1 MLFKTRQKIFAT
13 FLVALICGLLGFV
26 CSCVSV
32 NEKSGYILKFKS
44 NGKNYEVVNVIEGA
58 EVTMPEAPERKGYT
72 FDGWFFD
79 ENVWNNPVGDNFKI
93 EKNTTVYA
101 KWSLVTYKITYKG
114 PSDEVLDIEGF
125 GLPDTYTVESPDLEL
140 CDYYKAGYRFV
151 NWRKDDMVVGYIP
164 AGSAGDLVLY
174 GKFIPET
181 TYSIDYIDN
190 LFGRKNEA
198 NPDYYE
204 LGDDDIE
211 LQPLAKKIDYNF
223 VGWSD
228 GLNMVETIDTSLGGD
243 ITLYAVWEQKA
254 ELKNL
259 TYVVDDDYIEYN
271 PLGFIMVTGVTS
283 YNTEEI
289 VVPDYVSMIAPG
301 AFRDCKSVK
310 SLTLPFMGVKAND
323 TTENAY
329 FGYIFGG
336 AGSAGNKQVP
346 SSLEN
351 LTVTGG
357 DIRDYAFKD
366 CANLKKITFGEDV
379 NSIGGGAMENCNS
392 LVEVTLPFIGQRYDE
407 SVEYNGTEYEGRP
420 ASSNLSYVFGGGIP
434 KSLKKL
440 TITKGF
446 VTAGRMAGEAL
457 LGLYGSNVEELDYTS
472 VNETI
477 YKGIFK
483 ELTENVTRL
492 IIRGNV
498 TKIDENIFY
507 ANSSVTNIVLPDTLT
522 EIGDGAFTGAPE
534 LKEISIPN
542 VTSIGANAFNGCSI
556 LTKVETGNDLVSIG
570 EGAFRDCVKL
580 AQFNTTGSKLVTIG
594 KDAFA
599 NCTELF
605 RFTLPET
612 VTAVG
617 DGAFT
622 NCIGLIEVRN
632 LSSLTATKGG
642 DELGGLCKY
651 AWDVYTTASAQSKIS
666 DTDGYLVYKQSD
678 GDIFIRYIGSSVT
691 IEIPAGVKTI
701 RKSAFYGNE
710 TIEEVVIPAS
720 VEAIEADA
728 FRGCTGLKTVR
739 IADGVVEFGQDVFN
753 GCTSLTTVILPNNLQ
768 KISAGLFDGC
778 SSLTEIVLPS
788 GITEIGERAFK
799 YTNLAQITLADGIT
813 KISDSAFMGA
823 KLVSI
828 TLSDS
833 ITEIGESAFE
843 DCTELTTV
851 VIPANSMLRIIGK
864 YAFAYCRNLETIT
877 LPEGLTTIGTGAF
890 YHKNSGSKL
899 ESINLPSSLTT
910 LGDQAFAYTALKA
923 IKIPESITV
932 IKEYTFVDCY
942 SLADVELPSTLT
954 EIGEC
959 AFRDCVSLVTI
970 DIPESLRI
978 IRKGA
983 FAYCNELTALA
994 LPNVMTTIESGILQ
1008 MSNKLKSLAVPFIGS
1023 SLDSEESNVTY
1034 SHFFLG
1040 GSGIFGGVP
1049 DSLKNL
1055 SVYGGRI
1062 LRYSFWPKYSATG
1075 SAIDNANGSLTSL
1088 TLGEGVTSIAYGAL
1102 ESLTALKSLVLPY
1115 AGVTSAAEVGQANQT
1130 LEYLFNQRLFNR
1142 TTTWKNLETI
1152 GILSGEIPESFYN
1165 NYNNENVTNKFKKL
1179 ILGKGVTKVSL
1190 KIFNSRY
1197 GTSVYYMG
1205 TEADWNN
1212 ITFENNYDLV
1222 KYATHYFYSA
1232 TDPFTGS
1239 GAVTSGDY
1247 WHYGTTMTETLIWKV
1262 PTV

>member
-1 MLFKTRQKIFAT
+1 MFKTRQKMFAA
-13 FLVALICGLLGFV
+13 FLAALICGLLGFV

-44 NGKNYEVVNVIEGA
+44 NGKNYEVVNVLEGA

-125 GLPDTYTVESPDLEL
+125 GLPDTYTVESPDIEL
-140 CDYYKAGYRFV
+140 HGYYISGYRFV
-151 NWRKDDMVVGYIP
+151 NWSKDNMVVGYIP
-164 AGSAGDLVLY
+164 SGSAGDLVLY
-174 GKFIPET
+174 GKFISEAA
-181 TYSIDYIDN
+181 YSINYVDE

-204 LGDDDIE
+204 LGDGEIE
-211 LQPLAKKIDYNF
+211 LQPLAEKIDYNF
-223 VGWSD
+223 VGWSNGFD
-228 GLNMVETIDTSLGGD
+228 IVETIDTSLGGD
-243 ITLYAVWEQKA
+243 ITLYTVWEQKA

-271 PLGFIMVTGVTS
+271 PLGFIMITGVTS
-283 YNTEEI
+283 YITQEI

-301 AFRDCKSVK
+301 AFGDCMSVK
-310 SLTLPFMGVKAND
+310 NLTIPFMGATAND

-329 FGYIFGG
+329 LGYIFGG
-336 AGSAGNKQVP
+336 VGLTGNKKVP

-357 DIRDYAFKD
+357 DVRDYAFKD
-366 CANLKKITFGEDV
+366 CANLKKITFEEGV
-379 NSIGGGAMENCNS
+379 KSIGGGAMENCNS

-407 SVEYNGTEYEGRP
+407 SVEYNGTKYEGRP
-420 ASSNLSYVFGGGIP
+420 DSSNLDYVFGNSIP
-434 KSLKKL
+434 KSLKKIA
-440 TITKGF
+440 ITKGF
-446 VTAGRMAGEAL
+446 VTEDCAGSAL
-457 LGLYGSNVEELDYTS
+457 SGLSYDCNVEELDYTS

-477 YKGIFK
+477 YERMFIALPGS
-483 ELTENVTRL
+483 VTRL
-492 IIRGNV
+492 TIRGNV
-498 TKIDENIFY
+498 TKIGKNIFY
-507 ANSSVTNIVLPDTLT
+507 ANSSVANIVLPDTVT
-522 EIGDGAFTGAPE
+522 EIGESAFTGAPE
-534 LKEISIPN
+534 LKEISVPN
-542 VTSIGANAFNGCSI
+542 VTSIGANAFNGCSA

-570 EGAFRDCVKL
+570 EGAFKDCAKL
-580 AQFNTTGSKLVTIG
+580 AQFDAAGSKLVTIG

-612 VTAVG
+612 VTSLG

-622 NCIGLIEVRN
+622 NCTGLIEVRN

-651 AWDVYTTASAQSKIS
+651 AWDVYTTASEQSKIS

-678 GDIFIRYIGSSVT
+678 GDIFIRYIGSSKN

-720 VEAIEADA
+720 VEAIETDA

-753 GCTSLTTVILPNNLQ
+753 GCTSLTTVVLPNNLQ

-778 SSLTEIVLPS
+778 SSLTEIALPS
-788 GITEIGERAFK
+788 GVTEIGERAFK
-799 YTNLAQITLADGIT
+799 DTNLAQITLADGIT

-828 TLSDS
+828 TLSAG

-910 LGDQAFAYTALKA
+910 LGDQAFAYTALRA
-923 IKIPESITV
+923 IEIPESITV
-932 IKEYTFVDCY
+932 IKEYTFVECH
-942 SLADVELPSTLT
+942 SLTDVKLPSNLT

-959 AFRDCVSLVTI
+959 AFRDCVKLVSI

-1055 SVYGGRI
+1055 SVYGGKI

-1152 GILSGEIPESFYN
+1152 GVLSGEIPEAFYN

-1179 ILGKGVTKVSL
+1179 ILGKDVTKVSL
-1190 KIFNSRY
+1190 KIFNIRAA
-1197 GTSVYYMG
+1197 SVYYMG
-1205 TEADWNN
+1205 TEAEWNS
-1212 ITFENNYDLV
+1212 ITFENNLELE
-1222 KYATHYFYSA
+1222 KYATHYYYSA

-1239 GAVTSGDY
+1239 GAVTSGNY
-1247 WHYGTTMTETLIWKV
+1247 WHYGTTMTETLIWEV

>member
-1 MLFKTRQKIFAT
+1 MFKTRQKMFAA

-26 CSCVSV
+26 CSCVSA

-44 NGKNYEVVNVIEGA
+44 NGKNYEVVNVLEGA

-72 FDGWFFD
+72 FDGWFLD
-79 ENVWNNPVGDNFKI
+79 ENVWKNPVGDDLKI
-93 EKNTTVYA
+93 EKDTTVYA

-125 GLPDTYTVESPDLEL
+125 GLPDTYTVESPDIEL
-140 CDYYKAGYRFV
+140 HGYYISGYRFV
-151 NWRKDDMVVGYIP
+151 NWSKDNMVVGYIP
-164 AGSAGDLVLY
+164 SGSAGDLVLY
-174 GKFIPET
+174 GKFISEAA
-181 TYSIDYIDN
+181 YSINYVDE

-204 LGDDDIE
+204 LGDGEIE
-211 LQPLAKKIDYNF
+211 LQPLAEKIDYNF
-223 VGWSD
+223 VGWSNGFD
-228 GLNMVETIDTSLGGD
+228 IVETIDTSLGGD
-243 ITLYAVWEQKA
+243 ITLYAVWEQKP
-254 ELKNL
+254 ELKDL

-271 PLGFIMVTGVTS
+271 PLGFIMITGVTS
-283 YNTEEI
+283 YITEEI

-301 AFRDCKSVK
+301 AFRDCMSVK
-310 SLTLPFMGVKAND
+310 SLTLPFVGVKAND
-323 TTENAY
+323 TSENAY
-329 FGYIFGG
+329 LGYIFGG
-336 AGSAGNKQVP
+336 AGAEGNKKVP

-351 LTVTGG
+351 LTVTGS

-366 CANLKKITFGEDV
+366 CANLKKITFEEGV
-379 NSIGGGAMENCNS
+379 KSIGGGAMENCNS

-420 ASSNLSYVFGGGIP
+420 GSSNLSYVFGGGIP

-446 VTAGRMAGEAL
+446 VTAGRMAGKAL

-477 YKGIFK
+477 YKGIF
-483 ELTENVTRL
+483 EALTENVTRL

-542 VTSIGANAFNGCSI
+542 VTSIGANAFKGCSA

-580 AQFNTTGSKLVTIG
+580 AQFDTAGSKLVTIG

-612 VTAVG
+612 VTSVG

-622 NCIGLIEVRN
+622 NCTGLIEVRN

-666 DTDGYLVYKQSD
+666 DSDGYLVYKQSD
-678 GDIFIRYIGSSVT
+678 GDIFIRYIGSSKN

-710 TIEEVVIPAS
+710 TIEEVVIPAG
-720 VEAIEADA
+720 VETIEADA
-728 FRGCTGLKTVR
+728 FKGCTGLKTVR

-753 GCTSLTTVILPNNLQ
+753 GCTSLTTVVLPNNLQ

-778 SSLTEIVLPS
+778 SSLTEIALPS
-788 GITEIGERAFK
+788 GVTEIGER
-799 YTNLAQITLADGIT
+799 
-813 KISDSAFMGA
+813 
-823 KLVSI
+823 V
-828 TLSDS
+828 
-833 ITEIGESAFE
+833 FE
-843 DCTELTTV
+843 NCIELTTV
-851 VIPANSMLRIIGK
+851 VIPANSTLRVIGK

-877 LPEGLTTIGTGAF
+877 LPEGLTTIGTAAF
-890 YHKNSGSKL
+890 YHRNKDYSAKDLSDSKL
-899 ESINLPSSLTT
+899 EVIKLPSSLTT

-923 IKIPESITV
+923 IEIPESITV
-932 IKEYTFVDCY
+932 IKEYTFVECH
-942 SLADVELPSTLT
+942 SLTDVKLPSTLT

-970 DIPESLRI
+970 EIPESLKI

-994 LPNVMTTIESGILQ
+994 LPNDMTTIESGILQ

-1023 SLDSEESNVTY
+1023 SLNSEESNVTY

-1055 SVYGGRI
+1055 SVYGGKI

-1152 GILSGEIPESFYN
+1152 GVLSGEIPEAFYN
-1165 NYNNENVTNKFKKL
+1165 NYNNENVINKFKKL
-1179 ILGKGVTKVSL
+1179 ILGKGVTKISL
-1190 KIFNSRY
+1190 KIFNIRAA
-1197 GTSVYYMG
+1197 SVYYMG
-1205 TEADWNN
+1205 TEAEWNS
-1212 ITFENNYDLV
+1212 ITFENNLELE

-1239 GAVTSGDY
+1239 GAVTSGNY
-1247 WHYGTTMTETLIWKV
+1247 WHYGTTMTETLIWEV